1 MAIIKWLERDGVTSH
16 PLPTPLWE
24 NMQKEIMVAFWL
36 HCASGDNA
44 AFGVLG
50 YYAFVNRKSERTG
63 MAFVFPWVG
72 TISKI
77 YDCGSR
83 RTWNR
88 TYFLYAV
95 QVTIPELYGGFSD

>member
-1 MAIIKWLERDGVTSH
+1 
-16 PLPTPLWE
+16 
-24 NMQKEIMVAFWL
+24 MVAFWL
-36 HCASGDNA
+36 NCASGDNA

-95 QVTIPELYGGFSD
+95 QVTIPELIWWIFGLIFGTLLSGGIMGIIYYRDFRKFFLQ

>member
-1 MAIIKWLERDGVTSH
+1 MASPVILAYTFVGKYAEENYGGILGIVLLVT
-16 PLPTPLWE
+16 
-24 NMQKEIMVAFWL
+24 I
-36 HCASGDNA
+36 

-72 TISKI
+72 TIIRFMWFPEDLESDLFSI
-77 YDCGSR
+77 C
-83 RTWNR
+83 
-88 TYFLYAV
+88 F